1 VNWEKA
7 RPIKDLFEANPTLEK
22 SYEQVKRSLEL
33 NPNLAPAHL
42 LKGNLLLR
50 VARPIDAWV
59 EFDEYLRLEPNGAF
73 ANETRAVVDKI
84 RKATST
90 KQGEGKA

>member
-1 VNWEKA
+1 
-7 RPIKDLFEANPTLEK
+7 
-22 SYEQVKRSLEL
+22 LEL

-50 VARPIDAWV
+50 VARPIDALV

-73 ANETRAVVDKI
+73 ANETRTAVDKI
-84 RKATST
+84 RKATSHQT
-90 KQGEGKA
+90 GRG